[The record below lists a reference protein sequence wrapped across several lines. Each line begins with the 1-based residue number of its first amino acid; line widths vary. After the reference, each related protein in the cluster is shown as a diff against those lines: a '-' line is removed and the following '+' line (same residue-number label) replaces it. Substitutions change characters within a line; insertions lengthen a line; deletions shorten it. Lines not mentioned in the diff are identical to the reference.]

1 MTSARPARTL
11 EVRHL
16 QIARAAFAAVAAI
29 MVTFSPDHS
38 AAYGMSIFSGFGIL
52 TGITF
57 LAALWLVYPA
67 GRRWPA
73 VLLGTLGIAAGMVS
87 SLATMRTVTGF
98 FATVVTWALLSG
110 LIETIAGWRDLR
122 LHRRTNGPQRE
133 IAPGVVDAGPWVGP
147 GPSGEARDGV
157 VIGVI
162 TMILGIALL
171 FVPAQY
177 ALRYT
182 IEEAHQT
189 FTLTGITIGVG
200 IFGAYAVIIAVYL
213 GIAAFSPRKPLITEA
228 PATAPADQ
236 KDSA

>member
-1 MTSARPARTL
+1 
-11 EVRHL
+11 VRHL

-57 LAALWLVYPA
+57 LAAVWLVYPA

-73 VLLGTLGIAAGMVS
+73 VLLGGLGIAAGMVS

-98 FATVVTWALLSG
+98 FVTVVTWALLSG
-110 LIETIAGWRDLR
+110 LIEAIAGWRDLR
-122 LHRRTNGPQRE
+122 LHRATNKPQRE

-147 GPSGEARDGV
+147 GPASEARDGV
-157 VIGVI
+157 VVGVI
-162 TMILGIALL
+162 TMILGVALL

-200 IFGAYAVIIAVYL
+200 VFGAYAVVIAVYL

-228 PATAPADQ
+228 PAEAPADQ
-236 KDSA
+236 KDHA